1 MLKFFYTSC
10 LFILIVGTL
19 CVNFPPV
26 QQQSGYDD
34 CGVFAISFAVHRAL
48 EENVSSLKINQ
59 KQMRKHLD
67 ECLRD
72 NPFKAF
78 PHRSYARRWKKLKYK
93 DILLYCNC
101 NMPETFGNMVECEL
115 CKGWYHQKC
124 IGYTCRSHW
133 ICNSCYNT

>member
-19 CVNFPPV
+19 RVNFPPV

-48 EENVSSLKINQ
+48 EENVSSLKIDQ

-78 PHRSYARRWKKLKYK
+78 PHRSYARR
-93 DILLYCNC
+93 
-101 NMPETFGNMVECEL
+101 
-115 CKGWYHQKC
+115 
-124 IGYTCRSHW
+124 
-133 ICNSCYNT
+133 

>member
-34 CGVFAISFAVHRAL
+34 CGVLLFHLQYMHRAL
-48 EENVSSLKINQ
+48 EENVSSLKIDQ

-72 NPFKAF
+72 QFKAF
-78 PHRSYARRWKKLKYK
+78 PHRSYARRGKKLKYK
-93 DILLYCNC
+93 DILLYCN
-101 NMPETFGNMVECEL
+101 L
-115 CKGWYHQKC
+115 QHA
-124 IGYTCRSHW
+124 
-133 ICNSCYNT
+133 